1 MQGQTSA
8 MQLAMAWQDS
18 ADKVLKWTQYWARQQ
33 CTEQLCETVW
43 QLNQQAIKVTQQ
55 LRNPGV
61 NKILVLTELLD
72 KLALV
77 KTA

>member
-1 MQGQTSA
+1 
-8 MQLAMAWQDS
+8 
-18 ADKVLKWTQYWARQQ
+18 
-33 CTEQLCETVW
+33 
-43 QLNQQAIKVTQQ
+43 VTQQ

-77 KTA
+77 KVA